1 MDNYSSGI
9 YFIYKLR
16 HIMQKSNQQYSAD
29 WKRLVKNART
39 FDLESSLI
47 EKIDTIEE
55 YAEKNIIESIS
66 VNWKEKEVIDGNVS
80 LIIPDV
86 INELNSMETNSALSA
101 AMWRELSKEI
111 QWLKSIWKFLSTWD
125 CTTWEP
131 ETDPMW
137 TPYEYKTWD
146 YYIVNKVSE
155 EWTNY
160 RPDWVM
166 YIKGWK
172 SSVVEEEEVQ
182 LSDVYYYDWAIWI
195 LQINSQHKI
204 TIDDHMDINS
214 TNPVE
219 NQAIVN
225 FVNGVRQTLQWNI
238 DEKADDDAVVH
249 IEWEETVT
257 GKKEFT
263 WGTGNIG
270 GVDVI
275 VKSWIQAWWPTA
287 TSYAGFVATRK
298 AASDSNTVNS
308 AWYYVNNDGT
318 AKFVHKRWDAGTAD
332 DAMLVFDALWVKTWY
347 SWQKGKT
354 HTNDLWLW
362 SIYDE
367 KNINTIINTNLKT
380 TNKTVIGSINELYDR
395 KELPQT
401 WTAGQFLEKTNTGSQ
416 WTSINTVPDGWTKWQ
431 SLMKQTEWYAWQDE
445 TVFLTEQ
452 EYANLSEEEKN
463 NWTTYWIY
471 SEEWSSTSLATVG
484 YVDNAIAWVNASIQT
499 VDWKLS
505 TKQDTLVSW
514 TNIKTING
522 SSVLWSW
529 NLTINTLPTGWTTG
543 QVLTKTSSWA
553 GWQTI
558 PTDDNKL
565 DKVTTTWT
573 QSVYWKDTEW
583 EQVQYAVS
591 NTEDWSTIAYRDWS
605 WNIRVWNAV
614 ASKDAVNVA
623 YLDDTLSSYA
633 TQTYVD
639 TADQALSDRIDEIE
653 LFKFPNAVIIWTPNI
668 NNWQVS
674 GFSENDYMQFPFI
687 LDLHNQAFEINF
699 SFTTWDDVNTQ
710 QNILDSR
717 YGLALA
723 IENGKWIMAISNNW
737 ISWASSVTWTYT
749 INANTTYYAKL
760 TRDKF
765 QYKTALSI
773 DWEVYTEDMVISNT
787 IRPYP
792 ATMYIWWSSSAK
804 LWHTAHPFAGIINM
818 NDANMLVNWHLIW
831 QWMDDAGLATRA
843 DVSLSNLDDA
853 WNSKLLPAGWEL
865 WQVLTRTEAWAEW
878 TEISWWT
885 KYYILEWTFNSWDIT
900 TASSYNLTD
909 IWIATAVQ
917 AIEDLS
923 AWKNVWIILGTEAD
937 KQYFNLVQAVLIEW
951 MYFVMSS
958 VSASSEHIFT
968 ATLKPNGVV
977 AGTISILHSYIEN
990 ISAWWKNWQLLSF
1003 ANGWPA
1009 WINDNYYKKS
1019 WWELTWAVT
1028 VGTSS
1033 AASIWNAFTHKRVVE
1048 NSVTWTPNNW
1058 VAFAVW
1064 ADGSATFQH
1073 KTYTTATFSWGK
1085 NDAVLRF
1092 SGESGLQYAKNTTGW
1107 SMPAESDYK
1116 NVMVEPDG
1124 WSTGQV
1130 LTKTSSWMAWQDAKW
1145 WIASTTVTTIVTTTA
1160 LPSSPDANTLY
1171 FITA

>member
-137 TPYEYKTWD
+137 SPYEYKTWD

-166 YIKGWK
+166 YIKGWR

-225 FVNGVRQTLQWNI
+225 FVNGVQQTLQWNI

-249 IEWEETVT
+249 IEWEETIT

-270 GVDVI
+270 GVDVT
-275 VKSWIQAWWPTA
+275 VKSWVQAWWPTA

-298 AASDSNTVNS
+298 ASSDSNTVNS

-318 AKFVHKRWDAGTAD
+318 AKFVHKRWDSTTAD
-332 DAMLVFDALWVKTWY
+332 DAMIVFDALWVKTWY

-431 SLMKQTEWYAWQDE
+431 SLMKQTEWYDWQDE

-471 SEEWSSTSLATVG
+471 NEEWSSTSLATVG

-565 DKVTTTWT
+565 DKVTTAWT
-573 QSVYWKDTEW
+573 QSVYWKDIEW
-583 EQVQYAVS
+583 TQVQYTVS
-591 NTEDWSTIAYRDWS
+591 NIEGWNTIAYRDWN
-605 WNIRVWNAV
+605 WNIKVWNAV
-614 ASKDAVNVA
+614 ASKDAVNVE
-623 YLDDTLSSYA
+623 YLDDALSSY
-633 TQTYVD
+633 TTKTYVD

-653 LFKFPNAVIIWTPNI
+653 LFKFPNAVIIWTPTI

-687 LDLHNQAFEINF
+687 LDLHDQAFEINF

-710 QNILDSR
+710 QNILDSKF
-717 YGLALA
+717 GLALA
-723 IENGKWIMAISNNW
+723 IKNGKWIMSVSNNW
-737 ISWASSVTWTYT
+737 TSWASSVTWTYV

-760 TRDKF
+760 TRNKL
-765 QYKTALSI
+765 QYKTSLST
-773 DWEVYTEDMVISNT
+773 DWETYTEDMAITNAT
-787 IRPYP
+787 RPYP
-792 ATMYIWWSSSAK
+792 ATIYIWWGNRTI
-804 LWHTAHPFAGIINM
+804 LWHTAYPFAGIIDM
-818 NDANMLVNWHLIW
+818 NDANMLVNWQLIW

-843 DVSLSNLDDA
+843 DVSLSNLNDT
-853 WNSKLLPAGWEL
+853 WNAKLVPAGWSN
-865 WQVLTRTEAWAEW
+865 WKILTYTN
-878 TEISWWT
+878 T
-885 KYYILEWTFNSWDIT
+885 
-900 TASSYNLTD
+900 
-909 IWIATAVQ
+909 
-917 AIEDLS
+917 
-923 AWKNVWIILGTEAD
+923 
-937 KQYFNLVQAVLIEW
+937 
-951 MYFVMSS
+951 
-958 VSASSEHIFT
+958 
-968 ATLKPNGVV
+968 
-977 AGTISILHSYIEN
+977 
-990 ISAWWKNWQLLSF
+990 
-1003 ANGWPA
+1003 WPA
-1009 WINDNYYKKS
+1009 WSTDNNYKKS
-1019 WWELTWAVT
+1019 WWELTWAVV
-1028 VGTSS
+1028 VGTAS
-1033 AASIWNAFTHKRVVE
+1033 AASITNAFTHKRVVE

-1064 ADGSATFQH
+1064 GDGSATFQH
-1073 KTYTTATFSWGK
+1073 KTYTTATFSWAK

-1092 SGESGLQYAKNTTGW
+1092 SGESGLQYAKNTTWW
-1107 SMPAESDYK
+1107 SWPAESDYK
-1116 NVMVEPDG
+1116 NVLIEPDG
-1124 WSTGQV
+1124 WTDGQV
-1130 LTKTSSWMAWQDAKW
+1130 LTKTDTWLEWSNMKSWAIYIDVDSSKTGDWLNEYSKQQNALIHQALWEWKEVILRDNDRKNDYILHTYIQWTNAEFHCYSTSNNVSFDIIQAPFGVWLPRTSKTALPTWWTTWQVLTKTQYWTEWKDASG